1 MKFLDEYRDAQ
12 TAQGYARKI
21 ATLVTR
27 SWTIMEICGGQTHA
41 IVKYGIDQL
50 LPAEITLIHGP
61 GCPVCVTPVNLI
73 DDAIALSL
81 TPGIILC
88 SFGDMLRV
96 PGSDCD
102 LLSAKAQGGSVR
114 MVYSPLDALKLAQKN
129 PEQQVVFF
137 AVGFETTAPA
147 TAMAVYQAH
156 QQNVDNFSVLVAH
169 VLVPPAMAAI
179 LAAQDCRV
187 QGFLAAGHVCTVM
200 GCGEYDSIATQYHT
214 PIVVTGFEPVD
225 ILQGIYL
232 CIKQLEA
239 GQAKVENQYAR
250 AVQPQGNLAA
260 QRLMMQVFEACDLRW
275 RGLDSIP
282 KSGLQLRPKYAYLDA
297 QHHLP
302 KTDIEKKADRVS
314 TFSPE
319 TDCISGLILQGV
331 LKPPDCSAFGTRC
344 TPEDPLGAPM
354 VSSEG
359 ACAAYYR
366 YRQSMSKSPRLI
378 S

>member
-1 MKFLDEYRDAQ
+1 MKFVDEYRDAEM
-12 TAQGYARKI
+12 AQWYAREI
-21 ATLVTR
+21 TGLVTR
-27 SWTIMEICGGQTHA
+27 PWTIMEICGGQTHA

-61 GCPVCVTPVNLI
+61 GCPVCVTPVALI

-81 TPGIILC
+81 TPNTILC

-96 PGSDCD
+96 PGTDCD

-114 MVYSPLDALKLAQKN
+114 MVYSPMDALKLAQKN

-137 AVGFETTAPA
+137 AVGFETTAPT
-147 TAMAVYQAH
+147 TAMAIYQAH
-156 QQNVDNFSVLVAH
+156 QQKVDNFSVLVAH

-179 LAAQDCRV
+179 LSAPECRV

-200 GCGEYDSIATQYHT
+200 GYEEYDVIATQYHT

-239 GQAKVENQYAR
+239 AQATVENQYAR

-260 QRLMMQVFEACDLRW
+260 QRLMMEVFEACDRNW
-275 RGLDSIP
+275 RGISSIP
-282 KSGLQLRPKYAYLDA
+282 KSGLKLRSKYAYLDA
-297 QHHLP
+297 HHHLSM
-302 KTDIEKKADRVS
+302 DVGQLLDCNLDASVS
-314 TFSPE
+314 SPE
-319 TDCISGLILQGV
+319 TYCISGQILQGTK
-331 LKPPDCSAFGTRC
+331 KPPDCPEFGTRC
-344 TPEDPLGAPM
+344 TPEHPLGAPM

-366 YRQSMSKSPRLI
+366 YRQSMP
-378 S
+378 